1 MSVLLTPEVIIL
13 LLEDLLLLAFNT
25 IAVFIAYRIQKYFD
39 INDTSPKQY
48 TLEKQTY
55 LASYII
61 KFSLYLKI
69 ASIIFF
75 IFTLDKLSAIIPGAM
90 CAVGVTSASGYGIY
104 LLILKVLNI
113 YLYGSW
119 LLINKKDVEREDYP
133 FTRIKFKYF
142 LYIYF
147 FFILEFILQTLYFFD
162 INPQQLVSCC
172 GTVFNEASTS
182 LLGRFTQIPNSI
194 SLPIFYLL
202 FILSIFTS
210 LKKKTIANGIINFFF
225 LIISI
230 VTLISFFGTYIYEL
244 PTHHCPFCLLQKDY
258 YYIGYLLYTVL
269 ILGTFFGIVNTFLK
283 LLLKIE
289 LNYFKLSLIFNSIY
303 VILVS
308 AYPIH
313 FYLVNGVWL

>member
-25 IAVFIAYRIQKYFD
+25 IAVFIAYGIQKYFD
-39 INDTSPKQY
+39 VNDTSPKQY

-90 CAVGVTSASGYGIY
+90 CAVGVTSASEYGVY
-104 LLILKVLNI
+104 LLILKILNI

-133 FTRIKFKYF
+133 FTKIKFKYF
-142 LYIYF
+142 LLLYF
-147 FFILEFILQTLYFFD
+147 FFVLEFILQTLYFFD

-194 SLPIFYLL
+194 SLPIFYIL
-202 FILSIFTS
+202 FILLIFTS
-210 LKKKTIANGIINFFF
+210 LKKKIIVNGILNFLF

-269 ILGTFFGIVNTFLK
+269 ILGTFFGIVNAFLK

-289 LNYFKLSLIFNSIY
+289 LNYFKISLIFNSIY

-308 AYPIH
+308 LYPIH